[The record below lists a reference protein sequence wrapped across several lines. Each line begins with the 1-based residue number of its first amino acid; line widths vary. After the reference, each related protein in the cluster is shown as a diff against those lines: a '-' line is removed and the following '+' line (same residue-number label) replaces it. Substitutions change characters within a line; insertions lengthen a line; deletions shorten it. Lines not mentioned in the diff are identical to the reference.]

1 MKKLFVLLIM
11 VLAMHSFTACT
22 PQALDDKQQDQTE
35 QASDY
40 GDDDDLDDD
49 DEDF

>member
-22 PQALDDKQQDQTE
+22 PQALDDKQQDQIE
-35 QASDY
+35 QATDY
-40 GDDDDLDDD
+40 GDDDVENDDD
-49 DEDF
+49 GD